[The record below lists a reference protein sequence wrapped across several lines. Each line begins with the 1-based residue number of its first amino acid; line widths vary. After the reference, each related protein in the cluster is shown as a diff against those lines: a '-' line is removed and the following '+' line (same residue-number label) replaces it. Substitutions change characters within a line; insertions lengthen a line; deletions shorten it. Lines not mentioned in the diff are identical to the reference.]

1 MTNRLVQRGAGFL
14 GAKRWR
20 LIQRS
25 GLANRTINREVDV
38 IDLASIASAGIA
50 TGRLDLTTAEYRA
63 FVTSPA
69 LAWYACRLHPQ
80 AKPLEYLTT
89 TRLLNLADGDTV
101 LDAAG
106 GTSREYPESLRAATG
121 KTIEFICQDSQL
133 EGTVYDG
140 IRFVGGS
147 IDELPLADA
156 SIDAISCHHS
166 MEHFR
171 GDTDVRFVR
180 EMIRLLKPGGRLVVV
195 PLFLGTKYAEFWNR
209 RPEAAPSADGAVQ
222 IVDRL
227 GSFCGW
233 GPYEHFARVY
243 SLDAFRTRLLQ
254 TIGDT
259 ARAEVVGVYLD
270 GAPTP
275 DLAHN
280 AFQPRV
286 NGHMKALVLTRTTG
300 RLVQ

>member
-1 MTNRLVQRGAGFL
+1 MTNRLVQRGARFL

-20 LIQRS
+20 FIQRS

-38 IDLASIASAGIA
+38 IDLASVASAGIA
-50 TGRLDLTTAEYRA
+50 TGRLDLTTAEYRS
-63 FVTSPA
+63 FVTAPA
-69 LAWYACRLHPQ
+69 LAWYAGRQHPQ

-89 TRLLNLADGDTV
+89 ARLLNLADGDTV

-121 KTIEFICQDSQL
+121 KTIDFICQDSQL
-133 EGTVYDG
+133 EGTVCDG

-180 EMIRLLKPGGRLVVV
+180 EMIRLLRPGGRLVVV
-195 PLFLGTKYAEFWNR
+195 PLFLGTKYAELWNR
-209 RPEAAPSADGAVQ
+209 RPETAAAADGAVQ

-286 NGHMKALVLTRTTG
+286 NGHMKALVLTKANG
-300 RLVQ
+300 VSVQ